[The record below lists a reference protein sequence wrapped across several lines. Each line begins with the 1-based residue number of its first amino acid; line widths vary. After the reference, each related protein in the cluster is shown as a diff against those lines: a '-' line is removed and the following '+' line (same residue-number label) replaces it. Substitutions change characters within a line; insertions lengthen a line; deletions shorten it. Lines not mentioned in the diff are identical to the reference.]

1 MNLFQIKNDRTKEIT
16 AQLEKAIEIAMEAVG
31 MEAEG
36 DVKEV
41 TPVGTPE
48 STGIPY
54 YVGGNLRNSIT
65 HEYDKENHTEYIG
78 TVVEYAPYV
87 ELGTSKMDARP
98 FLKRGITE
106 NLDKYNDILADHIE
120 ANMK

>member
-1 MNLFQIKNDRTKEIT
+1 MNLFQLKNDRTKEIT
-16 AQLEKAIEIAMEAVG
+16 AQLENAIEIAMEAVG
-31 MEAEG
+31 VEAEG
-36 DVKEV
+36 DVKEI

-65 HEYDKENHTEYIG
+65 HEYEKKSHTEYIG
-78 TVVEYAPYV
+78 TVVNYAPYV
-87 ELGTSKMDARP
+87 EFGTRKMKAKP
-98 FLKRGITE
+98 YLKPAIRD
-106 NLDKYNDILADHIE
+106 NLEKYKGILADYLE